1 MSERDSLNL
10 VVQLRL
16 PTASTKTFQFLIKR
30 SDSDFILFTMSFDKI
45 KAMRNAERFLSQGK
59 IRAAISEYKR
69 VVENDPKD
77 FGTLN
82 ILGDLYIKNSEQ
94 QEAVTCFAQVA
105 EHYNTQGFSQ
115 KAIAIYNKI
124 SRLKPDSMEVS
135 AKLAQLYKS
144 KGSFAEAR
152 THYTTLAEEYQRKG
166 QKIEALAIWKQIAE
180 LDSND
185 TSIYLKIA
193 EIYWQ
198 ENQSEDAAKAFTE
211 AGLRLNAQ
219 KQYEPALA
227 AFSRALE
234 INRNDLITLKGYVDA
249 QIKMD
254 YAEEAAKILE
264 EILAEQPYNRDVLF
278 LLIDCYIETGNP
290 SEAERAIIKLVE
302 QEPANYPKFLEL
314 VEIYLKENDLNS
326 AARILSMS
334 SEHLLVGGQSEQFL
348 HWTNE
353 ILARN
358 PEHLDA
364 LRLSVRYYGWH
375 RDESELKKSLENLA
389 ETARQNDSIED
400 ERYALSQLVMIAPHE
415 TAFAQR
421 LQEIKAEYGFEETD
435 VEPVIFGGA
444 SDAEVPNFESFHL
457 NDSNGNGGQIYEGT
471 FGELNGDFSLSAAS
485 FGELNGNGENGFAL
499 VNGNHHDDYIVEGVI
514 SETDLTKE
522 ETAHEE
528 SGNFELTAADEL
540 KLAQEIESVE
550 FYIAQGYKDLAEKTL
565 NSLEERFGAR
575 EEISELRLQL
585 DDSLQALAAKSNPKK
600 NKAVEEIIE
609 TEEIAESI
617 IAEDSDAKGFDI
629 LDEFKIDLGFEENE
643 IVEAGDYDTHYHMAI
658 AYKEMGLMEDAIRE
672 FQDAINLV
680 QTNDR
685 TRRFFQCANLLGHCF
700 MEKAMPNLALMWFRR
715 GLEVVDL
722 SEEEKH
728 ALYYEIGCAYEIGG
742 DNEKALEYF
751 EKIYAENVDY
761 RDVSQRLKNL
771 R

>member
-1 MSERDSLNL
+1 
-10 VVQLRL
+10 
-16 PTASTKTFQFLIKR
+16 
-30 SDSDFILFTMSFDKI
+30 MSFDKI
-45 KAMRNAERFLSQGK
+45 KAMRNAERFLAQGK

-69 VVENDPKD
+69 IVENDPKD

-94 QEAVTCFAQVA
+94 HEAVECFAQVA
-105 EHYNTQGFSQ
+105 DHYNTQGFSQ
-115 KAIAIYNKI
+115 KAIAVYNKI

-185 TSIYLKIA
+185 TGIYLKIA

-234 INRNDLITLKGYVDA
+234 INRNDLVTLKGYVDA
-249 QIKMD
+249 QIKLD

-278 LLIDCYIETGNP
+278 MLIDCYIETGNP
-290 SEAERAIIKLVE
+290 QEAERAIVKLVE

-314 VEIYLKENDLNS
+314 VEIYLKENDLDS

-364 LRLSVRYYGWH
+364 LRLAVRYHGWH

-389 ETARQNDSIED
+389 EIARQNDAIED

-421 LQEIKAEYGFEETD
+421 LQEIKAEYGFEEAD
-435 VEPVIFGGA
+435 VEPIIFGGEPI
-444 SDAEVPNFESFHL
+444 AEVPTYENFDL
-457 NDSNGNGGQIYEGT
+457 NGNGNGSQIYEGN
-471 FGELNGDFSLSAAS
+471 FGELNGEFSLSAAS
-485 FGELNGNGENGFAL
+485 FGELSQNGDNGFAL
-499 VNGNHHDDYIVEGVI
+499 VNGNFDEYIVEGVVN
-514 SETDLTKE
+514 ETVAE
-522 ETAHEE
+522 EAEQEE
-528 SGNFELTAADEL
+528 IADAELKPADEL
-540 KLAQEIESVE
+540 RLAQEIESIE
-550 FYIAQGYKDLAEKTL
+550 FYIAQGYKELAEKSL
-565 NSLEERFGAR
+565 NTLEETFGSRPEFAD
-575 EEISELRLQL
+575 LHLQL
-585 DDSLQALAAKSNPKK
+585 DDSLQTLAAKSKSKK
-600 NKAVEEIIE
+600 KEAEKEIIVE
-609 TEEIAESI
+609 PVEA
-617 IAEDSDAKGFDI
+617 AEDDADAKGFDI
-629 LDEFKIDLGFEENE
+629 LDEFRSDLGFEEGE
-643 IVEAGDYDTHYHMAI
+643 TEATGDYDTHYHMAI

-680 QTNDR
+680 KTNDG
-685 TRRFFQCANLLGHCF
+685 TPRFFQCCNLLGHCF
-700 MEKAMPNLALMWFRR
+700 MEKMMPNLALMWYRR
-715 GLEVVDL
+715 GLEVANL
-722 SEEEKH
+722 SDEEKQ
-728 ALYYEIGCAYEIGG
+728 ALFYEIASAYEIGG
-742 DNEKALEYF
+742 DNEKAVEYL

-761 RDVSQRLKNL
+761 RDVSQRLENL

>member
-1 MSERDSLNL
+1 
-10 VVQLRL
+10 
-16 PTASTKTFQFLIKR
+16 
-30 SDSDFILFTMSFDKI
+30 
-45 KAMRNAERFLSQGK
+45 MRNAERFLATGK

-69 VVENDPKD
+69 VVESDPKD

-94 QEAVTCFAQVA
+94 TEAVNCFTQVA

-115 KAIAIYNKI
+115 KAIAVYNKI
-124 SRLKPDSMEVS
+124 SRLKPDSMEIS

-144 KGSFAEAR
+144 KGSFSEAR
-152 THYTTLAEEYQRKG
+152 THYTILAEEYQRKG

-180 LDSND
+180 LDAND

-198 ENQSEDAAKAFTE
+198 ENQPEDAAKAFTE
-211 AGLRLNAQ
+211 AGLRFSAQ

-249 QIKMD
+249 QIKLD
-254 YAEEAAKILE
+254 YAEEAVKILE
-264 EILAEQPYNRDVLF
+264 ECLAEQPYNRDVLF
-278 LLIDCYIETGNP
+278 MLIDCYIETGNP

-364 LRLSVRYYGWH
+364 LRLAVRYHGWH

-389 ETARQNDSIED
+389 EVARQNDSIDD
-400 ERYALSQLVMIAPHE
+400 ERYALSQLVMIVPHE

-435 VEPVIFGGA
+435 IEPVIFGGVSTA
-444 SDAEVPNFESFHL
+444 EIPRFETFDMSAEVT
-457 NDSNGNGGQIYEGT
+457 GNGSQIYEGS
-471 FGELNGDFSLSAAS
+471 FADMNGDFSLSAAS
-485 FGELNGNGENGFAL
+485 FGELSQNGSVNSENGFAL
-499 VNGNHHDDYIVEGVI
+499 VSENFDEYIVESVI
-514 SETDLTKE
+514 NATNQAEDKTE
-522 ETAHEE
+522 REE
-528 SGNFELTAADEL
+528 SENPELKPSDEL
-540 KLAQEIESVE
+540 RLAQEIESVE
-550 FYIAQGYKDLAEKTL
+550 FYIAQGYKELAEKTL
-565 NSLEERFGAR
+565 GVMEEEFGNRR
-575 EEISELRLQL
+575 ELAELRLQL
-585 DDSLQALAAKSNPKK
+585 DDSLKTLAVKSKTKK
-600 NKAVEEIIE
+600 RKSAEEIV
-609 TEEIAESI
+609 EIAET
-617 IAEDSDAKGFDI
+617 AEVDSDAKGFDI
-629 LDEFKIDLGFEENE
+629 LDEFRSELGFEENE
-643 IVEAGDYDTHYHMAI
+643 PEAAGDYDTHYHMAI

-680 QTNDR
+680 KTNDG
-685 TRRFFQCANLLGHCF
+685 TRRFFQCCNLLGHCF
-700 MEKAMPNLALMWFRR
+700 IEKAMPNLALMWYRR
-715 GLEVVDL
+715 GLEVADL
-722 SEEEKH
+722 NDEEKQ
-728 ALYYEIGCAYEIGG
+728 ALFYEIAGAFETGG
-742 DNEKALEYF
+742 DNEKAIEYF
-751 EKIYAENVDY
+751 EKIYADNVDY

>member
-1 MSERDSLNL
+1 
-10 VVQLRL
+10 
-16 PTASTKTFQFLIKR
+16 
-30 SDSDFILFTMSFDKI
+30 MSFDKI
-45 KAMRNAERFLSQGK
+45 KAMRNAERFLAQGK

-94 QEAVTCFAQVA
+94 QEAVSCFAQVA

-115 KAIAIYNKI
+115 KAIAVYNKI

-144 KGSFAEAR
+144 KGSFSEAR
-152 THYTTLAEEYQRKG
+152 TYYTILAEEYQRKG

-198 ENQSEDAAKAFTE
+198 EEQKEEAAKAFTE
-211 AGLRLNAQ
+211 AGLRLSGQ

-234 INRNDLITLKGYVDA
+234 INRNDLVTLKGYVDT
-249 QIKMD
+249 QIKLD

-264 EILAEQPYNRDVLF
+264 EILAEQPYNRDILF
-278 LLIDCYIETGNP
+278 LLIDCYIDTGNP
-290 SEAERAIIKLVE
+290 PEAERAIIKLVE

-314 VEIYLKENDLNS
+314 VEVYLKNQDLDS

-348 HWTNE
+348 FWTNE

-364 LRLSVRYYGWH
+364 LRLAVRYHGWH

-389 ETARQNDSIED
+389 EMARQNDAIED

-415 TAFAQR
+415 TVYAQR
-421 LQEIKAEYGFEETD
+421 LQEIKAEYGLEEAEL
-435 VEPVIFGGA
+435 EPLIFGGA
-444 SDAEVPNFESFHL
+444 STADIPRFESFDL
-457 NDSNGNGGQIYEGT
+457 NGDTGNGSQIYEGS
-471 FGELNGDFSLSAAS
+471 FAEINGDFNLAAS
-485 FGELNGNGENGFAL
+485 FGELNGNGSQNGENGFAM
-499 VNGNHHDDYIVEGVI
+499 VTENFDEYIVEGVVNETN
-514 SETDLTKE
+514 SEEAEIAPE
-522 ETAHEE
+522 EFDN
-528 SGNFELTAADEL
+528 SGLKPADEL
-540 KLAQEIESVE
+540 RFAQELESVE

-565 NSLEERFGAR
+565 SAMEEEFGSRQELA
-575 EEISELRLQL
+575 ELRLQM
-585 DDSLQALAAKSNPKK
+585 DDSLQTLAAKSKPKK
-600 NKAVEEIIE
+600 KEKVEEIAAPVEI
-609 TEEIAESI
+609 TENDA
-617 IAEDSDAKGFDI
+617 DAKGFDI
-629 LDEFKIDLGFEENE
+629 LDDFKTDLGFEENE
-643 IVEAGDYDTHYHMAI
+643 AEPAGDYDTHYHMAI

-672 FQDAINLV
+672 FQDAINLAK
-680 QTNDR
+680 TNDG

-700 MEKAMPNLALMWFRR
+700 MEKAMPNLALMWYRR
-715 GLEVVDL
+715 GLEVADL
-722 SEEEKH
+722 NDEEKQ
-728 ALYYEIGCAYEIGG
+728 ALFYEIACAFEIGG
-742 DNEKALEYF
+742 DNEKAFEYF

>member
-1 MSERDSLNL
+1 
-10 VVQLRL
+10 
-16 PTASTKTFQFLIKR
+16 
-30 SDSDFILFTMSFDKI
+30 
-45 KAMRNAERFLSQGK
+45 MRNAERFLSQGK

-193 EIYWQ
+193 EIYAQ
-198 ENQSEDAAKAFTE
+198 ENQPEDAAKAFTE
-211 AGLRLNAQ
+211 AGLRLNMQ
-219 KQYEPALA
+219 KQYESALA

-234 INRNDLITLKGYVDA
+234 INRNDLVTLKGYVDA
-249 QIKMD
+249 QIKLD
-254 YAEEAAKILE
+254 DAEEAAKILE
-264 EILAEQPYNRDVLF
+264 EVLAEQPYNRDVLF

-290 SEAERAIIKLVE
+290 PEAERAIIKLVE

-314 VEIYLKENDLNS
+314 VEVYLKENDLDS

-389 ETARQNDSIED
+389 EVARQNDSIED

-415 TAFAQR
+415 MAFAQR
-421 LQEIKAEYGFEETD
+421 LQEIKAEYGFEEAD
-435 VEPVIFGGA
+435 IEPVIFGGA
-444 SDAEVPNFESFHL
+444 SDAEIPSFESFHL
-457 NDSNGNGGQIYEGT
+457 NDSNGSGGQIYEGT

-499 VNGNHHDDYIVEGVI
+499 VNGNHKDNDYIVEGII
-514 SETDLTKE
+514 SETNLPEVEAIE
-522 ETAHEE
+522 EK
-528 SGNFELTAADEL
+528 SDIFELKPSDEL
-540 KLAQEIESVE
+540 RLAQEIESVE

-565 NSLEERFGAR
+565 NSLEERFGTR

-585 DDSLQALAAKSNPKK
+585 DDSLQTLAAKSKPEK

-609 TEEIAESI
+609 TEEIAE
-617 IAEDSDAKGFDI
+617 AEKIVEEVSDAKGFDI

-643 IVEAGDYDTHYHMAI
+643 VEDAGDYDTHYHMAI

-761 RDVSQRLKNL
+761 RDVSQRLGNL

>member
-1 MSERDSLNL
+1 
-10 VVQLRL
+10 
-16 PTASTKTFQFLIKR
+16 
-30 SDSDFILFTMSFDKI
+30 MSFDKI
-45 KAMRNAERFLSQGK
+45 KAMRNAERFLAQGK

-94 QEAVTCFAQVA
+94 QEAVSCFAQVA

-115 KAIAIYNKI
+115 KAIAVYNKI

-198 ENQSEDAAKAFTE
+198 EDQKEEAAKAFTE
-211 AGLRLNAQ
+211 AGLRLSGQ

-234 INRNDLITLKGYVDA
+234 INRNDLVTLKGYVDT
-249 QIKMD
+249 QIKLD

-264 EILAEQPYNRDVLF
+264 EILAEQPYNRDILF
-278 LLIDCYIETGNP
+278 LLIDCYIDTGNP
-290 SEAERAIIKLVE
+290 PEAERAIIKLVE

-314 VEIYLKENDLNS
+314 VEVYLKIHDLDS

-348 HWTNE
+348 FWTNE

-364 LRLSVRYYGWH
+364 LRLAVRYHGWH

-389 ETARQNDSIED
+389 EMARQNDSIED

-415 TAFAQR
+415 TVYAQR
-421 LQEIKAEYGFEETD
+421 LQEIKAEYGLEEAEL
-435 VEPVIFGGA
+435 EPLLFGGA
-444 SDAEVPNFESFHL
+444 STADIPRFESFDL
-457 NDSNGNGGQIYEGT
+457 NGDSVGGSQIYEGS
-471 FGELNGDFSLSAAS
+471 FAEINGDFNLAAS
-485 FGELNGNGENGFAL
+485 FGELNGNGSQNGENGFAM
-499 VNGNHHDDYIVEGVI
+499 VSENFDEYIVEGVVNETN
-514 SETDLTKE
+514 SEEYEAAPE
-522 ETAHEE
+522 EFDNSEMKP
-528 SGNFELTAADEL
+528 ADEL
-540 KLAQEIESVE
+540 RFAQELESVE

-565 NSLEERFGAR
+565 SAMEEEFGSRQELA
-575 EEISELRLQL
+575 ELRLQM
-585 DDSLQALAAKSNPKK
+585 DDSLQTLAAKSKPEKK
-600 NKAVEEIIE
+600 EKVEEIAAPA
-609 TEEIAESI
+609 EIAETE
-617 IAEDSDAKGFDI
+617 ADAKGFDI
-629 LDEFKIDLGFEENE
+629 LDDFKTDLGFEET
-643 IVEAGDYDTHYHMAI
+643 EAEPTGDYDTHYHMAI

-672 FQDAINLV
+672 FQDAINLAK
-680 QTNDR
+680 TNDG

-700 MEKAMPNLALMWFRR
+700 MEKAMPNLALMWYRR
-715 GLEVVDL
+715 GLEVADL
-722 SEEEKH
+722 NDEEKQ
-728 ALYYEIGCAYEIGG
+728 ALFYEIACAFETGG
-742 DNEKALEYF
+742 DNEKAVEYL